1 MTFGVYNTIIKL
13 QKYYYS
19 NVIYMKLLQIN
30 VDEKLKNAIDK
41 KAKSYGVPASS
52 LVRIALMRSFMEKK
66 KYNIKE
72 GNVFNANRDNNGR
85 GIHIDDFIDA
95 L

>member
-1 MTFGVYNTIIKL
+1 
-13 QKYYYS
+13 
-19 NVIYMKLLQIN
+19 MKLLQIN

-52 LVRIALMRSFMEKK
+52 LVRIALIRSFMEEKK
-66 KYNIKE
+66 NGTKAGNI
-72 GNVFNANRDNNGR
+72 FNAARDNNGR
-85 GIHIDDFIDA
+85 GVHIDDFIDA